1 MIYVCS
7 WLLLNLLFLLWFIF
21 KYLTLE
27 ERE

>member
-1 MIYVCS
+1 MIYIYS
-7 WLLLNLLFLLWFIF
+7 WLLFNLLFLLWFVF